1 MFKIVG
7 LSFPTNIPQVSI
19 SDLPVSILSY
29 TQSLVLMFLT
39 KKSLAFD
46 TLFSS
51 PSINSYTSS
60 GFENEFAITYAL
72 SSLNAKSLIVM
83 FSSIKSIFSVPFRNS
98 VFPESSYRK

>member
-46 TLFSS
+46 ILFSS
-51 PSINSYTSS
+51 PSLSSYTSS
-60 GFENEFAITYAL
+60 GLENEFAITYVL
-72 SSLNAKSLIVM
+72 PSLNAKSMMVM
-83 FSSIKSIFSVPFRNS
+83 FLSIKSISSVPFRSS
-98 VFPESSYRK
+98 VFPESSYR